1 MENFLETIIKM
12 LYDANWSDGCGRS
25 APSALVGKRGWRAVA
40 RQSGG
45 EGAIAARRGQLT
57 ASSSA
62 LLAHGSAVLA
72 DVSSNSFRGSL
83 IGRAGCLVPRV
94 QRTDPSAF
102 QLHPSLISRA
112 SCRVRT
118 RHPARLIKLRFSGS
132 PAESRWLPRGTRH
145 EARLIRLSESSVR
158 EGASRCPR

>member
-57 ASSSA
+57 ASEKTRNQKPETRNRE
-62 LLAHGSAVLA
+62 L
-72 DVSSNSFRGSL
+72 DVN
-83 IGRAGCLVPRV
+83 
-94 QRTDPSAF
+94 
-102 QLHPSLISRA
+102 
-112 SCRVRT
+112 
-118 RHPARLIKLRFSGS
+118 
-132 PAESRWLPRGTRH
+132 PRGTSGFRDLVFGFSGFWFLFSGFSA
-145 EARLIRLSESSVR
+145 EVT
-158 EGASRCPR
+158 CPR